1 MATAV
6 PKKNR
11 TQSEIRE
18 VSYHAQQFKEL
29 TIAHNSS
36 ILVYNKTGENNT
48 KELVR
53 KYRPEFEEIY
63 VFNDAKSCFSFID
76 VHNYD
81 MEHQKISLILLEA
94 DIVSIKIL
102 DYLSKRALVPE
113 TSSFPLIAA
122 VVLLPPNV
130 ETEMMQN
137 IETAGGASALIQ
149 LPSSSAD
156 IFSSLIDVLYRRR
169 VVETMYNDLK
179 VINQESRYPFLPT
192 FIDAKP
198 TVDHNSLSNV
208 KRGDTDVNQGD
219 RGHDGEDNND
229 ENNMNYIVTKNNDD
243 WTECSSM
250 LPKYVKSFRSRER
263 RKKGMPDTLKSI
275 KGHVKMTAGEKLET
289 EYSQRVALDS
299 TILSKL
305 KAATSTM
312 DVSEESVDMTKLF
325 DGEFIDEMDSEASSD
340 LSDDDKGDDSS
351 DDDDESD
358 ELVDDDVYQVN
369 DDYGVGSVA
378 KGENLRQLLDS
389 SKRPKWGYGYTSKSP
404 ANTMIVSS
412 TANPSAAAFL
422 DMEMRPFVE
431 RSAPDLGN
439 RRTVGGLS
447 KEVADSCWKVLK
459 AHGVIEVDTSITA
472 RRPAAADLLQM
483 ARNPPITKEKQPKPP
498 VGSIQ
503 NLHDYEDVGDFV
515 LGTSRSS
522 ATNTTSSTIGD
533 PTSPHKHHH
542 IDRMQIHHKPTI
554 SLPATMKR
562 SQRKLKNI
570 VKNTPPDVFVHNLL
584 DVELHNRKI
593 NMGDRDLLER
603 GLRHEMNND
612 VDQAIVCYVRARK
625 QSKDTQLPLMFL
637 GAVHF
642 KRGQYL
648 VALKH
653 YNAAMRIIAEARGAM
668 YVVQDDFVTSF
679 NRGITY
685 FRLGDDAG
693 GLADLLRAVGLRPN
707 HVTAKELLSLV
718 QRRMGN
724 FDEAINTAMET
735 KKIRIAQRALD
746 VEKRMEEV
754 ESKASSKRST
764 SNPSVSIK
772 SSKKFVNDEY
782 SGMPV
787 YEAAEAEAEAHAVKL
802 LLPSQGERITNLKT
816 NFLPQISDSGRPLS
830 RDSRTPPDGKDR
842 DDDRIVSSTMGSPS
856 SGYATYTRRR
866 LKIPVAHEEW
876 TIKELENMSLK
887 ARTDRALSVFVAE
900 KGRSTSLPLPPYSP
914 ILTKSVLDS

>member
-1 MATAV
+1 MTTAV

-102 DYLSKRALVPE
+102 DFLSKRSLVPE
-113 TSSFPLIAA
+113 TSTFPLIAA

-130 ETEMMQN
+130 EAEVMQN
-137 IETAGGASALIQ
+137 IEAAGGASALIQ

-156 IFSSLIDVLYRRR
+156 IFSSMIDVLYRRR

-198 TVDHNSLSNV
+198 TVDHNSLSNI
-208 KRGDTDVNQGD
+208 KRVDTDVTQSDRELGD
-219 RGHDGEDNND
+219 DNND

-250 LPKYVKSFRSRER
+250 LPKYVKSFRSREK
-263 RKKGMPDTLKSI
+263 RKKNMPETLKSI
-275 KGHVKMTAGEKLET
+275 KGHVRMTAAEQLET
-289 EYSQRVALDS
+289 EYSQRVTLDS

-305 KAATSTM
+305 KTATSTM
-312 DVSEESVDMTKLF
+312 DITEESADMTKLF
-325 DGEFIDEMDSEASSD
+325 DGEFIDEMDSEASSA
-340 LSDDDKGDDSS
+340 LSDDDRGDDTS
-351 DDDDESD
+351 DDDSD
-358 ELVDDDVYQVN
+358 ENADDDDYQVN
-369 DDYGVGSVA
+369 EEYGVGSLA

-389 SKRPKWGYGYTSKSP
+389 SKRPKWGHGNATKSQ
-404 ANTMIVSS
+404 ANTMLASP
-412 TANPSAAAFL
+412 TATSSAAAFL

-431 RSAPDLGN
+431 RPAPNLNN
-439 RRTVGGLS
+439 RHTVGGLS
-447 KEVADSCWKVLK
+447 KEVADSCWKILK
-459 AHGVIEVDTSITA
+459 ARGVIEVDGSITT
-472 RRPAAADLLQM
+472 RRPAAADLLHT
-483 ARNPPITKEKQPKPP
+483 ARAQATPPIQPMKPVAP
-498 VGSIQ
+498 MHT
-503 NLHDYEDVGDFV
+503 LHDDDDDFGDFA
-515 LGTSRSS
+515 LGTGRSS
-522 ATNTTSSTIGD
+522 GTSTTATSVGD

-542 IDRMQIHHKPTI
+542 IERVQIHHKPTI
-554 SLPATMKR
+554 SLPSSMKR
-562 SQRKLKNI
+562 STRKLKNI
-570 VKNTPPDVFVHNLL
+570 VKNTPPDVFIHNLL
-584 DVELHNRKI
+584 DVELHHRKI

-625 QSKDTQLPLMFL
+625 QSKDPQLPLMFL

-642 KRGQYL
+642 KKGQYL

-653 YNAAMRIIAEARGAM
+653 FNAAMRIIAEARGAM

-679 NRGITY
+679 NRAVTH

-693 GLADLLRAVGLRPN
+693 GLADLSRAVGLRPD

-724 FDEAINTAMET
+724 FNEAIVTAVET
-735 KKIRIAQRALD
+735 KKIRIAQHVIN
-746 VEKRMEEV
+746 VEKLWTAAEV
-754 ESKASSKRST
+754 ESKSSSKRSVT
-764 SNPSVSIK
+764 SVKVAI
-772 SSKKFVNDEY
+772 DEHA
-782 SGMPV
+782 GVPG
-787 YEAAEAEAEAHAVKL
+787 YEAADAAAAAHAVKL
-802 LLPSQGERITNLKT
+802 LLPSQGERIANLKS
-816 NFLPQISDSGRPLS
+816 NVLPPVVDSGRS
-830 RDSRTPPDGKDR
+830 KTPPDNKDR
-842 DDDRIVSSTMGSPS
+842 DDDKVASGTMGSPS
-856 SGYATYTRRR
+856 GYSSYARRR
-866 LKIPVAHEEW
+866 IKIPVVQEEW
-876 TIKELENMSLK
+876 TIKEIENMSLK

-900 KGRSTSLPLPPYSP
+900 KGLSHSHPL
-914 ILTKSVLDS
+914 T